1 MGLTTT
7 RSLAQN
13 SYRMNFV
20 VNRELRMGTGK
31 TAAQVAHACLS
42 LYTQLTGNSNL
53 RTHYNAWLLTG
64 QTKVVLQCDTT
75 DELLAL
81 YQEGRGRE
89 IVCCVVRD
97 AGRTQVATGTCTV
110 LGVFGD
116 GSQLMELT
124 GHLKLL

>member
-1 MGLTTT
+1 M
-7 RSLAQN
+7 RSLLQS

-42 LYTQLTGNSNL
+42 LYRQLTGKSHL
-53 RTHYNAWLLTG
+53 RTHCNDWIMAG
-64 QTKVVLQCDTT
+64 QTKVVLQCNST

-81 YQEGRGRE
+81 YQTGRGRGVE
-89 IVCCVVRD
+89 CYVVRD
-97 AGRTQVATGTCTV
+97 AGMTQVATGAVTV

-116 GSQLMELT
+116 ESQLKELT

>member
-7 RSLAQN
+7 RSLLQN

-42 LYTQLTGNSNL
+42 LYTQLTCNSIL
-53 RTHYNAWLLTG
+53 RTHCNDWLMTG

-75 DELLAL
+75 AELLAL
-81 YQEGRGRE
+81 YQTSRAIGVE
-89 IVCCVVRD
+89 CCMVRD
-97 AGRTQVATGTCTV
+97 AGRTQVVTGAVTV

-116 GSQLMELT
+116 ESQLRELT
-124 GHLKLL
+124 GHLRLL

>member
-13 SYRMNFV
+13 SYNRNFV

-64 QTKVVLQCDTT
+64 QTKVVLQCDTIET
-75 DELLAL
+75 L
-81 YQEGRGRE
+81 YCHETPHSRIFTR
-89 IVCCVVRD
+89 IHLNP
-97 AGRTQVATGTCTV
+97 QV
-110 LGVFGD
+110 
-116 GSQLMELT
+116 Q
-124 GHLKLL
+124 